1 MREELREANQQEAD
15 ERIYI
20 IHHNLY
26 EPILAGIENGGNSAL
41 KLINRSIY
49 IGLRSAFIVFYRR
62 VQLAVGISLR
72 EREREFD
79 YNKDESW
86 ARHMSQH

>member
-1 MREELREANQQEAD
+1 M
-15 ERIYI
+15 
-20 IHHNLY
+20 
-26 EPILAGIENGGNSAL
+26 

-72 EREREFD
+72 ERESLRG
-79 YNKDESW
+79 NLVIKSRDEPW